1 MKNRC
6 KMRKKQ
12 HLFFFWIGM
21 MELLLSLRKIV
32 LNTALRQAQGPVREC

>member
-21 MELLLSLRKIV
+21 MELLLSLRKISGYGT
-32 LNTALRQAQGPVREC
+32 NTIP